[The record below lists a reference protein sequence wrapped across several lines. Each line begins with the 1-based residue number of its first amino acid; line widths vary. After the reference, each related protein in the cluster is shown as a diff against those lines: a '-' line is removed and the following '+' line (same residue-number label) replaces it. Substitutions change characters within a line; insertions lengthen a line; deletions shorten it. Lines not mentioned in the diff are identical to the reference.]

1 MEKLVSRKFLISVA
15 AFLASL
21 GTGIVGLANG
31 NEKVAIAGG
40 VCTVLSAAIYAACE
54 AHVDGKSAAANQT
67 SETVTKTV
75 SATSTDRETVKQA
88 IAPAPEKAEE
98 SAEA

>member
-1 MEKLVSRKFLISVA
+1 MSNFMSRKFLISAA

-31 NEKVAIAGG
+31 NEAVAIAGG
-40 VCTVLSAAIYAACE
+40 ICTVLSGAIYSACE
-54 AHVDGKSAAANQT
+54 AYVDGKSAGANQT
-67 SETVTKTV
+67 IETKTETKTV

-88 IAPAPEKAEE
+88 IAPEKADVTP
-98 SAEA
+98 EA

>member
-1 MEKLVSRKFLISVA
+1 MLEKLTSRKFLISSA

-31 NEKVAIAGG
+31 NESVAIAGG
-40 VCTVLSAAIYAACE
+40 ICTVLSGAIYAACE
-54 AHVDGKSAAANQT
+54 AYVDGKSVASSQT
-67 SETVTKTV
+67 VETKTETKTV

-88 IAPAPEKAEE
+88 IAPTNQVEAE
-98 SAEA
+98 